1 MIPFGV
7 SCGMSF
13 LSGFKLRWLAK
24 ALLPLV
30 AAVVILGVPVR
41 PVSLAAELPEREILV
56 GGHRFTVELATTP
69 QARRRGLMYR
79 SELPERHGMLFIFP
93 DTDYRA
99 FWMANTPIPLTLA
112 YIDEDGVIFELHEL
126 RPFSRASVPSSE
138 PARYALE
145 VNRGE
150 LEDLGVGRGD
160 RVELPDD
167 LPVPE

>member
-1 MIPFGV
+1 
-7 SCGMSF
+7 MSF
-13 LSGFKLRWLAK
+13 LSCFRLRRSLQAI
-24 ALLPLV
+24 LPLV
-30 AAVVILGVPVR
+30 AAVAILGVPAR
-41 PVSLAAELPEREILV
+41 PVQLAAELPERQILV
-56 GGHRFTVELATTP
+56 GDHRFTVELAATP
-69 QARRRGLMYR
+69 QTRRRGLMYR

-99 FWMANTPIPLTLA
+99 FWMANTAIPLTLA

-145 VNRGE
+145 VNQGE
-150 LEDLGVGRGD
+150 LEDLGIGHGD

-167 LPVPE
+167 LPEPE